1 MRLKFRIERNTVYCL
16 RLRRVRQ
23 KHWPNMCPRYGI
35 QPFVMQDSGT
45 SNGLRSRTETPAVP
59 GTANKALEF
68 VQQLEETQREIR
80 PGSAYR
86 VQFNQGFRFVDGLR
100 LLPYLQRLGITTLYA
115 SPILAARAGSMHGY
129 DITDHN
135 RINPEIGS
143 EDELRELLDG
153 LKQRGMGLLLD
164 VVPNHMGVG
173 YGTNLWWRDVLE
185 NGRAS
190 EYANFFDID
199 WNPLKADLRN
209 KVLLPILGNQYGE
222 ELEVGHIVLS
232 YGEGGFRVEYFDKV
246 LPVDPQTIPLIFR
259 PLSELRQPSDA
270 ARELLSLLAAL
281 SELPSHTSAAPEHVT
296 RRQREVP
303 FLLRRFVELVER
315 SDGVREYVRAA
326 VERLN
331 GTKGEA
337 RSFDALHELLEAQVY
352 RLAHWRV
359 SAEEI
364 NYRRFFDVNDL
375 IGLRMEDPQ
384 VFAATQKLIRRLLAE
399 DAVIGLRIDHPDG
412 MLNPPQYFTRLQM
425 LFAAAK
431 LHGAVAVG
439 ELAENGIEM
448 DVQTAFAHHAL
459 RPGREPFYVVV
470 EKILE
475 KGEDLPRAWPVSGT
489 VGYEFTNAVNG
500 IFIDERNRKSFTNL
514 YHRLIGESLNV
525 NQLIYQAKK
534 LVMLTALSSEVNV
547 LTHMLDEISST
558 NRRARDFTRKV
569 LRDAIRETIASFP
582 VYRTYVDERGN
593 ISERDREFIAE
604 AVATAK
610 RRNSSMAPQ
619 AFDFLKD
626 ILLLREDNSGTPIHG
641 FRRQL
646 YFSLKFQQLTGP
658 VMAKG
663 LEDTVCYVY
672 NRFISVNEVG
682 GNPDSFGVSLEE
694 FHHGNQERARLWPD
708 SLLTTSTH
716 DTKRSE
722 DVRMRLDVL
731 SEMPRGWAAQ
741 VMRWRRI
748 NRAKRKTIEE
758 GNVVPDN
765 NEEYFLYQTLVGTW
779 PMPSK
784 ASLNPNE
791 WALSREERMAY
802 TARIQEYMQKA
813 VHEGKINLSWINPNQ
828 QYTETLRQFVAR
840 ILAPGT
846 EAKPNN
852 FLRLMHEFM
861 PRVAWFGAVN
871 SLAQTLL
878 KLTAPGVPDIY
889 QGQELFDFSL
899 VDPDNRR
906 PVDFARAEKYLGEL
920 DPCEP
925 SSALCHELLDHW
937 TDGRLKLWTTHRA
950 LEARVAARD
959 LFRHGDY
966 TALTVEGERHE
977 HVVAF
982 ARQHQGKTAIVAVPR
997 LTFTM
1002 LNGEPRMAR
1011 AEDWGAT
1018 RIVAPEA
1025 LARRQLK
1032 NALTGERVE
1041 VTGDYRVLCNEIFA
1055 GFPVALLVE

>member
-1 MRLKFRIERNTVYCL
+1 
-16 RLRRVRQ
+16 
-23 KHWPNMCPRYGI
+23 
-35 QPFVMQDSGT
+35 MQDIST
-45 SNGLRSRTETPAVP
+45 SKEQVMRSPLPSSPESADDISELLRELAER
-59 GTANKALEF
+59 
-68 VQQLEETQREIR
+68 QRRIR

-86 VQFNQGFRFVDGLR
+86 VQFNRSFRFTDALR

-143 EDELRELLDG
+143 EEEFKELLG
-153 LKQRGMGLLLD
+153 ELKHRGMGLLLD

-173 YGTNLWWRDVLE
+173 YGTNLWWQDVLE
-185 NGRAS
+185 NGRSS
-190 EYANFFDID
+190 EYASFFDID
-199 WNPLKADLRN
+199 WNPLKAELRD

-222 ELEVGHIVLS
+222 ELETGHIVLT
-232 YGEGGFRVEYFDKV
+232 YGERGFRIEYFDKI

-259 PLSELRQPSDA
+259 SLNELRQHGDSE
-270 ARELLSLLAAL
+270 RELLSLLAAL
-281 SELPSHTSAAPEHVT
+281 SELPPHTATEAERAS

-303 FLLRRFVELVER
+303 FLLRRFTELEER
-315 SDGVREYVRAA
+315 SPEVRAHVRAA
-326 VERLN
+326 VERIN
-331 GTKGEA
+331 GTVGDA

-375 IGLRMEDPQ
+375 IGLRMEDPL
-384 VFAATQKLIRRLLAE
+384 VFAATQKLIRRLMVE
-399 DAVIGLRIDHPDG
+399 DALIGLRIDHPDG
-412 MLNPPQYFTRLQM
+412 MFNPPQYFARLQM

-431 LHGAVAVG
+431 LHGPVAVG

-448 DVQTAFAHHAL
+448 DVQTSFANHAL
-459 RPGREPFYVVV
+459 RPGEEPFYVVV

-475 KGEDLPRAWPVSGT
+475 KGEALPREWPVSGT

-500 IFIDERNRKSFTNL
+500 IFIDGRNRKNFTNL

-525 NQLIYQAKK
+525 DRLIYQAKK
-534 LVMLTALSSEVNV
+534 LVMLSALSSEVNV

-593 ISERDREFIAE
+593 ISDRDREFIAH
-604 AVATAK
+604 AIAMAK
-610 RRNSSMAPQ
+610 RRNGSMAPQ
-619 AFDFLKD
+619 VFDFLED

-672 NRFISVNEVG
+672 DRLISVNEVG
-682 GNPDSFGVSLEE
+682 GNPGSFGVSVED
-694 FHHGNQERARLWPD
+694 FHHANQQRAELWPHA
-708 SLLTTSTH
+708 LLTTSTH

-731 SEMPRGWAAQ
+731 SEMPRPWAAQ

-748 NRAKRKTIEE
+748 HRARRKMTE
-758 GNVVPDN
+758 GGSVAPDN

-779 PMPSK
+779 PMPAK
-784 ASLNPNE
+784 ASLAPAD
-791 WALSREERMAY
+791 WALSREERVAY
-802 TARIQEYMQKA
+802 IARIQQYMEKA

-828 QYTETLRQFVAR
+828 EYTDALLGFVAR
-840 ILAPGT
+840 ILSPGT

-861 PRVAWFGAVN
+861 PRLAWFGAMN

-878 KLTAPGVPDIY
+878 KLTAPGVPDVY

-906 PVDFARAEKYLGEL
+906 AVNFAVLEKYMEEL
-920 DPCEP
+920 DPREP
-925 SSALCHELLDHW
+925 SAELCGELLEQW
-937 TDGRLKLWTTHRA
+937 TDGRLKFWTTHRA
-950 LEARVAARD
+950 LHARNEATD
-959 LFRHGDY
+959 LFRHGNY
-966 TALTVEGERHE
+966 KALRIEGDRSE

-982 ARQHQGKTAIVAVPR
+982 AREHDHKSVIVAVPR
-997 LTFTM
+997 LYYTM
-1002 LNGEPRMAR
+1002 LNGEPRMAG

-1018 RIVAPEA
+1018 SVRAGRE
-1025 LARRQLK
+1025 LSGREYR
-1032 NALTGERVE
+1032 NAFTGERVKM
-1041 VTGDYRVLCNEIFA
+1041 TSDGALLCSELFG